1 MRLRKTLKR
10 TAAATLA
17 LSMALSAAAPAV
29 TAAYICDVSQ
39 GSVNITVD
47 ADGSKTIQVGGQ
59 KVEDDGDGT
68 DDIIITGDNTQAPAS
83 QNDAAEP
90 APAETEDEEAPAEED
105 AAPADETEA
114 PETADAEGTE
124 DAAADDADAEDAAAE
139 PATLELSAPAVD
151 TGDEAEDT
159 PAEPERTV
167 TETEDG
173 TVIEY
178 GDYTVDPDVQVTKP
192 EPAPE
197 AAAPAEKAA
206 DPEDETV
213 TYEAPAEENTSVV
226 SSVVENVVKIVN
238 NYKDALNIILR
249 NLKVD
254 AGTSKEDAMNISGTG
269 DVTLELDG
277 KNELISGSSTYDP
290 AHGSHAGLSSR
301 NLDGTLTLTD
311 ADKDGGSLTAK
322 GGYSKDSGYVSSD
335 GICAKDLSIIDTSIT
350 AVGGDVGGSS
360 SSGGTGLSADVLN
373 MTGSSLSATGGNV
386 NNSTDDYTDGGTGLH
401 AGSLSMTGSSLS
413 ATGGSVSNS
422 TDDPTNDPTNDYSIG
437 GIGLDIGNY
446 SNLKSNISD
455 SHISA
460 IGGNSSGS
468 GKKATGGTGAII
480 IGTAADSYLID
491 HVTLLAQGGNAQASG
506 SGNATGGRGIDRN
519 SGKITIS
526 DSAVTVAGGNA
537 VSESG
542 TATGGGGYYNNAN
555 YYSSN
560 NDVHLVSG
568 SLTAV
573 GGSGS
578 SKSGSSKNGSS
589 FDISSELISN
599 YYISDGE
606 TLSVYEPGD
615 REYNIA
621 RSDRLVVSEDSGIV
635 YYNHS
640 AVVQNE
646 DGSVTVTG
654 EPFRYVRGDHVY
666 TIASRTAT
674 TIIWHCEDEGVE
686 DLELPI
692 PAGSTFDAMKHE
704 WVTSEDG
711 TYEECTICH
720 LQRTIPQPEPD
731 QPDTPSN
738 DTTAAAVPAALHL
751 RVVDANGADVTFET
765 RTESGNY
772 IVDARRDGLDT
783 ATLLAPLPVLRELQA
798 SGAESITFVTNLKTT
813 TLSLSA
819 LLALGGE
826 DDEAQLLHTGDVPT
840 LTVGGT
846 VHNELL

>member
-105 AAPADETEA
+105 AAPADEAEA

-277 KNELISGSSTYDP
+277 KNELISGSSTYDS
-290 AHGSHAGLSSR
+290 AHGSLAGLHSGL
-301 NLDGTLTLTD
+301 LDGTLTLTD

-335 GICAKDLSIIDTSIT
+335 GIYAKDLSIIDTSIT
-350 AVGGDVGGSS
+350 AVGGDVGGSLS
-360 SSGGTGLSADVLN
+360 YGGTGLSADVLN
-373 MTGSSLSATGGNV
+373 MTGSSLSA
-386 NNSTDDYTDGGTGLH
+386 
-401 AGSLSMTGSSLS
+401 A
-413 ATGGSVSNS
+413 GGSVSNS

-437 GIGLDIGNY
+437 GIGLNIGNY

-460 IGGNSSGS
+460 IGGNSSS
-468 GKKATGGTGAII
+468 NRKNVEGGVGVYFF
-480 IGTAADSYLID
+480 GTAADGYLID

-506 SGNATGGRGIDRN
+506 SGNAKGGEGIYRN
-519 SGKITIS
+519 SGEITIS
-526 DSAVTVAGGNA
+526 DSAVTAAGGNA

-542 TATGGGGYYNNAN
+542 TATGGRGYYNCDN
-555 YYSSN
+555 YYSAN

-578 SKSGSSKNGSS
+578 SKNGSS
-589 FDISSELISN
+589 FDISSPLIKK

-606 TLSVYEPGD
+606 TLSVYEPGNS
-615 REYNIA
+615 EYNIA
-621 RSDRLVVSEDSGIV
+621 VSDRLVVSDDSGIV
-635 YYNHS
+635 YYNNS

-666 TIASRTAT
+666 TIASRTDS
-674 TIIWHCEDEGVE
+674 TITWHCNDAGVE
-686 DLELPI
+686 DLELPV
-692 PAGSTFDAMKHE
+692 PAEAAFDAMKHE
-704 WVTSEDG
+704 WLTSEDG

-720 LQRTIPQPEPD
+720 LQRTIPQPEPG

>member
-17 LSMALSAAAPAV
+17 LSMALSAAAPTV
-29 TAAYICDVSQ
+29 SAAYVCDVSQ
-39 GSVNITVD
+39 GSVNIVVNE
-47 ADGSKTIQVGGQ
+47 DGNKSIQVNGED
-59 KVEDDGDGT
+59 VTDDGDGT
-68 DDIIITGDNTQAPAS
+68 DDIIITGDNTQAAAS
-83 QNDAAEP
+83 QNDTEETASAAEGSENTPSEDGTDQTGSAKETGNDKGSDEPAAPEQPAPTTAPAGDRAAEP
-90 APAETEDEEAPAEED
+90 PAK
-105 AAPADETEA
+105 
-114 PETADAEGTE
+114 PET
-124 DAAADDADAEDAAAE
+124 
-139 PATLELSAPAVD
+139 
-151 TGDEAEDT
+151 
-159 PAEPERTV
+159 TV
-167 TETEDG
+167 TETKDG
-173 TVIEY
+173 TVINY
-178 GDYTVDPDVQVTKP
+178 GVTEADPDVQAEKP
-192 EPAPE
+192 VVKAKAAEEPASD
-197 AAAPAEKAA
+197 PAENEPDDKIM
-206 DPEDETV
+206 
-213 TYEAPAEENTSVV
+213 TYEAPAEENTSLA
-226 SSVVENVVKIVN
+226 SSVAAHVVKIVN
-238 NYKDALNIILR
+238 NCTDTLNIILR

-254 AGTSKEDAMNISGTG
+254 AGSSTEDAMNITGKG

-277 KNELISGSSTYDP
+277 KNELISGSSTVD
-290 AHGSHAGLSSR
+290 GSHAGLYSED
-301 NLDGTLTLTD
+301 LDGTLTLTD

-322 GGYSKDSGYVSSD
+322 GGYSKDYRFASSG

-360 SSGGTGLSADVLN
+360 SCGGTGLSADVLN
-373 MTGSSLSATGGNV
+373 MTGSSLSATGGSV
-386 NNSTDDYTDGGTGLH
+386 NNSTDDYSAGGFGLR
-401 AGSLSMTGSSLS
+401 
-413 ATGGSVSNS
+413 
-422 TDDPTNDPTNDYSIG
+422 
-437 GIGLDIGNY
+437 IGNY
-446 SNLKSNISD
+446 RNLKSNISD

-460 IGGNSSGS
+460 IGGNNSGS
-468 GKKATGGTGAII
+468 GKEVEGGMGAII
-480 IGTAADSYLID
+480 IGTAADSYQID

-519 SGKITIS
+519 SGEITIS

-555 YYSSN
+555 YYSSEI

-578 SKSGSSKNGSS
+578 SKNGSS
-589 FDISSELISN
+589 FDISSELIKN

-615 REYNIA
+615 PEYNIA

-654 EPFRYVRGDHVY
+654 EPFRYVRGGHVY

>member
-105 AAPADETEA
+105 AAPADEAEA

-277 KNELISGSSTYDP
+277 KNELISGSSTYDS
-290 AHGSHAGLSSR
+290 AHGSLAGLHSGL
-301 NLDGTLTLTD
+301 LDGTLTLTD

-335 GICAKDLSIIDTSIT
+335 GIYAKDLSIIDTSIT
-350 AVGGDVGGSS
+350 AVGGSLS
-360 SSGGTGLSADVLN
+360 YGGTGLSADVLN
-373 MTGSSLSATGGNV
+373 MTGSSLSATGGSV
-386 NNSTDDYTDGGTGLH
+386 NNST
-401 AGSLSMTGSSLS
+401 A
-413 ATGGSVSNS
+413 
-422 TDDPTNDPTNDYSIG
+422 DYSSG
-437 GIGLDIGNY
+437 GLGLGIGNY
-446 SNLKSNISD
+446 DGLKSNISD

-460 IGGNSSGS
+460 IGGNSSSS
-468 GKKATGGTGAII
+468 GKDVWGGTGANI
-480 IGTAADSYLID
+480 IGTAADSYQID

-555 YYSSN
+555 YYNERN

-578 SKSGSSKNGSS
+578 SKNGSS
-589 FDISSELISN
+589 FDISSELIKK

-606 TLSVYEPGD
+606 TFSVYEPGD
-615 REYNIA
+615 SEYNIA

-666 TIASRTAT
+666 TIASRTDS
-674 TIIWHCEDEGVE
+674 TITWHCDDAGVE
-686 DLELPI
+686 DLELPV
-692 PAGSTFDAMKHE
+692 PAEAAFDAMKHE
-704 WVTSEDG
+704 WLTSEDG

-720 LQRTIPQPEPD
+720 LQRTIPQPEPG

-783 ATLLAPLPVLRELQA
+783 ATLIAPLPVLRELQA

>member
-39 GSVNITVD
+39 GSVNIVVNE
-47 ADGSKTIQVGGQ
+47 DGNKSIQVNGED
-59 KVEDDGDGT
+59 VTDDGDGT
-68 DDIIITGDNTQAPAS
+68 DDIIITGDNTQAAAS
-83 QNDAAEP
+83 QNDTEETASAAEGSENTPSEDGTDQTGSAKKTGNDKGSVEPAAPEQP
-90 APAETEDEEAPAEED
+90 APT
-105 AAPADETEA
+105 AAPAGDRTAEPPA
-114 PETADAEGTE
+114 KPET
-124 DAAADDADAEDAAAE
+124 
-139 PATLELSAPAVD
+139 
-151 TGDEAEDT
+151 
-159 PAEPERTV
+159 TV
-167 TETEDG
+167 TETKDG
-173 TVIEY
+173 TVINY
-178 GDYTVDPDVQVTKP
+178 GVTEADPDVQAEKP
-192 EPAPE
+192 VVKAKAAEEPASD
-197 AAAPAEKAA
+197 PAENEPDDKIM
-206 DPEDETV
+206 
-213 TYEAPAEENTSVV
+213 TYEAPAEENTSVA
-226 SSVVENVVKIVN
+226 SSVAAHVVKIVN
-238 NYKDALNIILR
+238 NCTDTLNIILR

-254 AGTSKEDAMNISGTG
+254 AGSSTEDAMNITGKG

-277 KNELISGSSTYDP
+277 KNELISGSSTAD
-290 AHGSHAGLSSR
+290 GSHAGLYSED
-301 NLDGTLTLTD
+301 LDGTLTLTD

-322 GGYSKDSGYVSSD
+322 GGYSKDYRFASSG

-350 AVGGDVGGSS
+350 AIGGDVGGSS
-360 SSGGTGLSADVLN
+360 SHGGTGLSADVLN
-373 MTGSSLSATGGNV
+373 MTGSSLSATGGSV
-386 NNSTDDYTDGGTGLH
+386 NNSTDDYSAGGFGLR
-401 AGSLSMTGSSLS
+401 
-413 ATGGSVSNS
+413 
-422 TDDPTNDPTNDYSIG
+422 
-437 GIGLDIGNY
+437 IGNY
-446 SNLKSNISD
+446 RNLKSNISD

-460 IGGNSSGS
+460 IGGNNSGS
-468 GKKATGGTGAII
+468 GKEVEGGMGAII
-480 IGTAADSYLID
+480 IGTAADSYQID

-506 SGNATGGRGIDRN
+506 SGNAKGGRGIDRN

-555 YYSSN
+555 YYSSEI

-578 SKSGSSKNGSS
+578 SKNGSS
-589 FDISSELISN
+589 FDISSELIKN

-615 REYNIA
+615 PEYNIA

-654 EPFRYVRGDHVY
+654 EPFRYVNDGHVY
-666 TIASRTAT
+666 TIASRTDT

-772 IVDARRDGLDT
+772 IMDARRDGLDT
-783 ATLLAPLPVLRELQA
+783 ATLIAPLPVLRELQA

>member
-105 AAPADETEA
+105 AAPADEAEA

-159 PAEPERTV
+159 PAELERTV

-277 KNELISGSSTYDP
+277 KNELISGSSTAD
-290 AHGSHAGLSSR
+290 GSHAGLSSER
-301 NLDGTLTLTD
+301 LDGTLTLTD

-322 GGYSKDSGYVSSD
+322 GGYSKDSDYYPSD
-335 GICAKDLSIIDTSIT
+335 GINAKDLSIIDTSIT
-350 AVGGDVGGSS
+350 AIGGDVGGSS
-360 SSGGTGLSADVLN
+360 SRGGDGLHAESLSMTGSSLSATGGSVSNSTDDYTVGGTGLSADVLN

-386 NNSTDDYTDGGTGLH
+386 NNSTYDSSSGGTGL
-401 AGSLSMTGSSLS
+401 S
-413 ATGGSVSNS
+413 
-422 TDDPTNDPTNDYSIG
+422 
-437 GIGLDIGNY
+437 IGNY
-446 SNLKSNISD
+446 DGLKSNISD

-460 IGGNSSGS
+460 IGGNSSSS
-468 GKKATGGTGAII
+468 GKDVWGGTGADI
-480 IGTAADSYLID
+480 IGTADDSYLID
-491 HVTLLAQGGNAQASG
+491 HVTLLVQGGNAQASG

-526 DSAVTVAGGNA
+526 NSAVTVAGGNA

-555 YYSSN
+555 YYNEFN

-578 SKSGSSKNGSS
+578 SKNGSS
-589 FDISSELISN
+589 FDISSELIKK

-606 TLSVYEPGD
+606 TFSVYEPGD
-615 REYNIA
+615 SEYNIA

-654 EPFRYVRGDHVY
+654 EPFRYVRGGHVY
-666 TIASRTAT
+666 TIASRTDS
-674 TIIWHCEDEGVE
+674 TITWHCDDAGVE
-686 DLELPI
+686 DLELPV
-692 PAGSTFDAMKHE
+692 PAEAAFDAMKHE
-704 WVTSEDG
+704 WLTSEDG

>member
-39 GSVNITVD
+39 GSINIVVNE
-47 ADGSKTIQVGGQ
+47 DGNKSIQVNGED
-59 KVEDDGDGT
+59 VTDDGDGT

-105 AAPADETEA
+105 AAPADEAEA

-192 EPAPE
+192 EPSPE
-197 AAAPAEKAA
+197 AA

-254 AGTSKEDAMNISGTG
+254 AGSSTEDAMNITGKG

-277 KNELISGSSTYDP
+277 KNELISGSSTVD
-290 AHGSHAGLSSR
+290 GSHAGLYSED
-301 NLDGTLTLTD
+301 LDGTLTLTD
-311 ADKDGGSLTAK
+311 ANKDGGSLTAK
-322 GGYSKDSGYVSSD
+322 GGYSKDYRFASSS

-360 SSGGTGLSADVLN
+360 SC
-373 MTGSSLSATGGNV
+373 
-386 NNSTDDYTDGGTGLH
+386 GGTGLH
-401 AGSLSMTGSSLS
+401 ADVLNMTGSSLS

-422 TDDPTNDPTNDYSIG
+422 TSDSSSG
-437 GIGLDIGNY
+437 GTGLSIGNY
-446 SNLKSNISD
+446 RQLKSNISD

-460 IGGNSSGS
+460 IGGNSSSS
-468 GKKATGGTGAII
+468 GKNSTGGTGAII

-506 SGNATGGRGIDRN
+506 SGNAEGGRGIDRN

-555 YYSSN
+555 YYFADN

-578 SKSGSSKNGSS
+578 SKSGSSKKGSS
-589 FDISSELISN
+589 FDISSELIKN

-606 TLSVYEPGD
+606 TFSVYEPGD
-615 REYNIA
+615 PEYNIA

-654 EPFRYVRGDHVY
+654 EPFRYVRGGHVY
-666 TIASRTAT
+666 TIASRTDS
-674 TIIWHCEDEGVE
+674 TITWHCDDAGVE
-686 DLELPI
+686 DLELPV
-692 PAGSTFDAMKHE
+692 PAEASFDAMKHE
-704 WVTSEDG
+704 WLTSADG

-798 SGAESITFVTNLKTT
+798 SGAESITFVTTLKTT

>member
-105 AAPADETEA
+105 AAPADEAEA

-238 NYKDALNIILR
+238 NCTDTLNIILR

-254 AGTSKEDAMNISGTG
+254 ASSSTEDAMNITG
-269 DVTLELDG
+269 KGSVTLELDG
-277 KNELISGSSTYDP
+277 KNELISGSSTAD
-290 AHGSHAGLSSR
+290 GSHAGLYSR
-301 NLDGTLTLTD
+301 RFDGTLTLTD
-311 ADKDGGSLTAK
+311 ANKDGGSLTAK
-322 GGYSKDSGYVSSD
+322 GGSSEDSDYAYSD
-335 GICAKDLSIIDTSIT
+335 GINAKDLSIIDTSIT

-360 SSGGTGLSADVLN
+360 FRGGIGLYAESLN
-373 MTGSSLSATGGNV
+373 MTGSSLSATGGSV
-386 NNSTDDYTDGGTGLH
+386 NNSTYD
-401 AGSLSMTGSSLS
+401 SSL
-413 ATGGSVSNS
+413 GG
-422 TDDPTNDPTNDYSIG
+422 Y
-437 GIGLDIGNY
+437 GLNIGNY
-446 SNLKSNISD
+446 DGLKSNISD

-460 IGGNSSGS
+460 IGGNCSGS
-468 GKKATGGTGAII
+468 GKEVVGGMGASI
-480 IGTAADSYLID
+480 IGNGADSYLID

-506 SGNATGGRGIDRN
+506 SGNAKGGEGIYRN
-519 SGKITIS
+519 SGEITIS

-542 TATGGGGYYNNAN
+542 TATGGGGYYNSAN
-555 YYSSN
+555 FYSSIN

-578 SKSGSSKNGSS
+578 SKNGSS
-589 FDISSELISN
+589 FDISSDLIKK

-654 EPFRYVRGDHVY
+654 EPFRYVRGSHVY
-666 TIASRTAT
+666 TIASRTDT

>member
-39 GSVNITVD
+39 GSVNIVVNE
-47 ADGSKTIQVGGQ
+47 DGNKSIQVNGED
-59 KVEDDGDGT
+59 VTDDGDGT
-68 DDIIITGDNTQAPAS
+68 DDIIITGDNTQAAAS
-83 QNDAAEP
+83 QNDTEETASAAEGSENTPSEDGTDQTGSAKETGNDKGSDEPAAPEQPAPTTAPAGDRAAEP
-90 APAETEDEEAPAEED
+90 PAK
-105 AAPADETEA
+105 
-114 PETADAEGTE
+114 PET
-124 DAAADDADAEDAAAE
+124 
-139 PATLELSAPAVD
+139 
-151 TGDEAEDT
+151 
-159 PAEPERTV
+159 TV
-167 TETEDG
+167 TETKDG
-173 TVIEY
+173 TVTEY
-178 GDYTVDPDVQVTKP
+178 GAFEADPDVQAEKQVVKAKAAE
-192 EPAPE
+192 EPAND
-197 AAAPAEKAA
+197 PAENEPDDKIM
-206 DPEDETV
+206 
-213 TYEAPAEENTSVV
+213 TYEAPAEENTSLA
-226 SSVVENVVKIVN
+226 SSVAAHVVKIVN
-238 NYKDALNIILR
+238 NCTDTLNIILR

-254 AGTSKEDAMNISGTG
+254 AGSSTEDAMNITGKG

-277 KNELISGSSTYDP
+277 KNELISGSSTVD
-290 AHGSHAGLSSR
+290 GSHAGLYSED
-301 NLDGTLTLTD
+301 LDGTLTLTD
-311 ADKDGGSLTAK
+311 ANKDGGSLTAK
-322 GGYSKDSGYVSSD
+322 GGYSKDYRFASSS

-360 SSGGTGLSADVLN
+360 SCGGTGLHADVLN
-373 MTGSSLSATGGNV
+373 MTGSSLSATGGSV
-386 NNSTDDYTDGGTGLH
+386 NNSTYD
-401 AGSLSMTGSSLS
+401 SSL
-413 ATGGSVSNS
+413 GG
-422 TDDPTNDPTNDYSIG
+422 Y
-437 GIGLDIGNY
+437 GLSIGNY
-446 SNLKSNISD
+446 DGLKSNISD

-460 IGGNSSGS
+460 IGGNNSGS
-468 GKKATGGTGAII
+468 GKEVVGGMGASI
-480 IGTAADSYLID
+480 IGTAADSYQID

-506 SGNATGGRGIDRN
+506 SGNAEGGRGIDRN

-555 YYSSN
+555 YYFADN

-578 SKSGSSKNGSS
+578 SKSGSSKKGSS
-589 FDISSELISN
+589 FDISSELIKN

-606 TLSVYEPGD
+606 MFSVYEPGD
-615 REYNIA
+615 PEYNIA

-654 EPFRYVRGDHVY
+654 EPFRYVRGGHVY
-666 TIASRTAT
+666 TIASRTDS
-674 TIIWHCEDEGVE
+674 TITWHCNDAGVE
-686 DLELPI
+686 DLELPV
-692 PAGSTFDAMKHE
+692 PAEAAFDAMKHE
-704 WVTSEDG
+704 WLTSEDG

-720 LQRTIPQPEPD
+720 TKKMLPQPAPD
-731 QPDTPSN
+731 QTDTPSN
-738 DTTAAAVPAALHL
+738 VTTAAAVPAALHL

-798 SGAESITFVTNLKTT
+798 SGAESITFVTTLKTT

>member
-59 KVEDDGDGT
+59 KVENDGDGT

-105 AAPADETEA
+105 AAPADEAEA

-213 TYEAPAEENTSVV
+213 TYEAPAEENTSLA
-226 SSVVENVVKIVN
+226 SSVAAHVVKIVN
-238 NYKDALNIILR
+238 NCTDTLNIILR

-254 AGTSKEDAMNISGTG
+254 AGSSTEDAMNITG
-269 DVTLELDG
+269 KGSVTLELDG
-277 KNELISGSSTYDP
+277 KNELISGSSTADD
-290 AHGSHAGLSSR
+290 SHAGLYSWR
-301 NLDGTLTLTD
+301 LDGTLTLTD

-322 GGYSKDSGYVSSD
+322 GGYSKDSSSAGSD

-360 SSGGTGLSADVLN
+360 YRGGTGLSADVLN
-373 MTGSSLSATGGNV
+373 MTGSSLSATGGSV
-386 NNSTDDYTDGGTGLH
+386 NNSTADFSLGGYGL
-401 AGSLSMTGSSLS
+401 
-413 ATGGSVSNS
+413 N
-422 TDDPTNDPTNDYSIG
+422 
-437 GIGLDIGNY
+437 IGNY
-446 SNLKSNISD
+446 DGLKSNISD

-460 IGGNSSGS
+460 IGGNCSGS
-468 GKKATGGTGAII
+468 GKNVEGGVGVYFF
-480 IGTAADSYLID
+480 GTVADGYLID

-506 SGNATGGRGIDRN
+506 SGNARGGRGIDRN
-519 SGKITIS
+519 SGEITIS

-542 TATGGGGYYNNAN
+542 TATGGGGYYNNDN
-555 YYSSN
+555 YYNSSN
-560 NDVHLVSG
+560 NDVQLVSG

-578 SKSGSSKNGSS
+578 SKNGSS
-589 FDISSELISN
+589 FDISSLLIKK

-606 TLSVYEPGD
+606 TFSVYEPGD
-615 REYNIA
+615 SEYNIA

-654 EPFRYVRGDHVY
+654 EPFRYVRGSHVY
-666 TIASRTAT
+666 TIASRTDS
-674 TIIWHCEDEGVE
+674 TITWHCDDAGVE
-686 DLELPI
+686 DLELPV

-720 LQRTIPQPEPD
+720 LQRTIPQPEPG

>member
-105 AAPADETEA
+105 AAPADEAEA

-151 TGDEAEDT
+151 TGDEAEYT

-277 KNELISGSSTYDP
+277 KNELISGSSTYDS
-290 AHGSHAGLSSR
+290 AHGSLAGLHSGL
-301 NLDGTLTLTD
+301 LDGTLTLTD

-335 GICAKDLSIIDTSIT
+335 GIYAKDLSIIDTSIT
-350 AVGGDVGGSS
+350 AVGGDVGGSLS
-360 SSGGTGLSADVLN
+360 YGGTGLSADVLN
-373 MTGSSLSATGGNV
+373 MTGSSLSATGGSV
-386 NNSTDDYTDGGTGLH
+386 NNSTDDHSCGGTGL
-401 AGSLSMTGSSLS
+401 S
-413 ATGGSVSNS
+413 
-422 TDDPTNDPTNDYSIG
+422 
-437 GIGLDIGNY
+437 IGNY
-446 SNLKSNISD
+446 DGLKSNISD

-460 IGGNSSGS
+460 IGGNSSSS
-468 GKKATGGTGAII
+468 GKKATGGTGANI

-491 HVTLLAQGGNAQASG
+491 HVTLLVQGGNAQASG
-506 SGNATGGRGIDRN
+506 SGNAEGGRGIDRN

-526 DSAVTVAGGNA
+526 NSAVTVAGGNA

-555 YYSSN
+555 YYNERN

-578 SKSGSSKNGSS
+578 SKNGSS
-589 FDISSELISN
+589 FDISSELIKK

-606 TLSVYEPGD
+606 TFSVYEPGD
-615 REYNIA
+615 SEYNIA

-666 TIASRTAT
+666 TIASRTDS
-674 TIIWHCEDEGVE
+674 TITWHCDDAGVE
-686 DLELPI
+686 DLELPV
-692 PAGSTFDAMKHE
+692 PAEAAFDAMKHE
-704 WVTSEDG
+704 WLTSEDG

-783 ATLLAPLPVLRELQA
+783 ATLIAPLPVLRELQA

>member
-105 AAPADETEA
+105 AAPADEAEA

-213 TYEAPAEENTSVV
+213 TYEAPAEENTSLA
-226 SSVVENVVKIVN
+226 SSVAAHVVKIVN
-238 NYKDALNIILR
+238 NCTDTLNIILR

-254 AGTSKEDAMNISGTG
+254 ASSSTEDAMNITG
-269 DVTLELDG
+269 KGSVTLELDG
-277 KNELISGSSTYDP
+277 KNELISGSSTYDS
-290 AHGSHAGLSSR
+290 AHGSLAGLHSGH
-301 NLDGTLTLTD
+301 LDGTLTLTD

-335 GICAKDLSIIDTSIT
+335 GIYAKDLSIIDTSIT
-350 AVGGDVGGSS
+350 AVGGDVGGSLS
-360 SSGGTGLSADVLN
+360 YGGTGLSADVLN

-386 NNSTDDYTDGGTGLH
+386 NNSTDDSSEGGLGL
-401 AGSLSMTGSSLS
+401 G
-413 ATGGSVSNS
+413 
-422 TDDPTNDPTNDYSIG
+422 
-437 GIGLDIGNY
+437 IGNY
-446 SNLKSNISD
+446 RNLKSNISD

-460 IGGNSSGS
+460 IGGNSSSSS
-468 GKKATGGTGAII
+468 GKNAYGGTGACI
-480 IGTAADSYLID
+480 IGIAADSYQID

-526 DSAVTVAGGNA
+526 NSAVTVAGGNA

-555 YYSSN
+555 YYSANN

-578 SKSGSSKNGSS
+578 SKNGSS
-589 FDISSELISN
+589 FDISSPLIKK

-606 TLSVYEPGD
+606 TFSVYEPGD
-615 REYNIA
+615 SEYNIA
-621 RSDRLVVSEDSGIV
+621 RSDRLAVSEDSGIV
-635 YYNHS
+635 YYKHS

-666 TIASRTAT
+666 TIASRTDS
-674 TIIWHCEDEGVE
+674 TIIWHCNDAGVE

-720 LQRTIPQPEPD
+720 LQRTIPQPEPG

-751 RVVDANGADVTFET
+751 RVVDANGADVAFET

-826 DDEAQLLHTGDVPT
+826 DDEAQLLHTGDVST

>member
-105 AAPADETEA
+105 AAPADEAEA

-277 KNELISGSSTYDP
+277 KNELISGSSTYDS
-290 AHGSHAGLSSR
+290 AHGSLAGLHSGH
-301 NLDGTLTLTD
+301 LDGTLTLTD

-335 GICAKDLSIIDTSIT
+335 GIYAKDLSIIDTSIT
-350 AVGGDVGGSS
+350 AVGGDVGGSLS
-360 SSGGTGLSADVLN
+360 YGGTGLSADVLN
-373 MTGSSLSATGGNV
+373 MTGSSLSATGGSV
-386 NNSTDDYTDGGTGLH
+386 NNSTDDYSCGGTGL
-401 AGSLSMTGSSLS
+401 G
-413 ATGGSVSNS
+413 
-422 TDDPTNDPTNDYSIG
+422 
-437 GIGLDIGNY
+437 IGNY
-446 SNLKSNISD
+446 DGLKSNISD

-460 IGGNSSGS
+460 IGGNSSSS
-468 GKKATGGTGAII
+468 GKKATGGTGANI
-480 IGTAADSYLID
+480 IGTADDSYLID

-526 DSAVTVAGGNA
+526 NSAVTVAGGNA

-555 YYSSN
+555 YYNELN

-578 SKSGSSKNGSS
+578 SKNGSS
-589 FDISSELISN
+589 FDISSELIKN

-606 TLSVYEPGD
+606 TFSVYEPGD
-615 REYNIA
+615 SEYNIA
-621 RSDRLVVSEDSGIV
+621 RSDRLAVSEDSGIV

-654 EPFRYVRGDHVY
+654 EPFRYVRGGHVY
-666 TIASRTAT
+666 TIASRTDS
-674 TIIWHCEDEGVE
+674 TIIWHCNDAGVE
-686 DLELPI
+686 DLELPV
-692 PAGSTFDAMKHE
+692 PAEAAFDAMKHE
-704 WVTSEDG
+704 WLTSEDG

>member
-1 MRLRKTLKR
+1 M
-10 TAAATLA
+10 
-17 LSMALSAAAPAV
+17 
-29 TAAYICDVSQ
+29 
-39 GSVNITVD
+39 
-47 ADGSKTIQVGGQ
+47 
-59 KVEDDGDGT
+59 
-68 DDIIITGDNTQAPAS
+68 
-83 QNDAAEP
+83 
-90 APAETEDEEAPAEED
+90 
-105 AAPADETEA
+105 
-114 PETADAEGTE
+114 
-124 DAAADDADAEDAAAE
+124 
-139 PATLELSAPAVD
+139 
-151 TGDEAEDT
+151 
-159 PAEPERTV
+159 
-167 TETEDG
+167 TETKDG
-173 TVIEY
+173 TVINY
-178 GDYTVDPDVQVTKP
+178 GVTEADPDVQAEKP
-192 EPAPE
+192 VVKAKAAEEPASD
-197 AAAPAEKAA
+197 PAENEPDDKIM
-206 DPEDETV
+206 

-226 SSVVENVVKIVN
+226 SSVAAHVVKIVN
-238 NYKDALNIILR
+238 NCTDTLNIILR

-254 AGTSKEDAMNISGTG
+254 AGSSTEDAMNITGKG

-277 KNELISGSSTYDP
+277 KNELTGGSGVKMDKWNDHKIVSDGLGSTDL
-290 AHGSHAGLSSR
+290 G
-301 NLDGTLTLTD
+301 GTLTITGSGNSDASLIAKGADSPEDSSSFVKPGDGLNANNLVIEDASVTAIGGNRFDHDISISYSGDGLSAKDLTIT
-311 ADKDGGSLTAK
+311 GSTVTAK
-322 GGYSKDSGYVSSD
+322 GGNSLCY
-335 GICAKDLSIIDTSIT
+335 
-350 AVGGDVGGSS
+350 
-360 SSGGTGLSADVLN
+360 GGTGVSADV
-373 MTGSSLSATGGNV
+373 
-386 NNSTDDYTDGGTGLH
+386 
-401 AGSLSMTGSSLS
+401 LSMTGSSLS
-413 ATGGSVSNS
+413 AVGGSVSNS
-422 TDDPTNDPTNDYSIG
+422 TGDFSDG
-437 GIGLDIGNY
+437 GIGLNIGNY

-460 IGGNSSGS
+460 IGGNCSGS
-468 GKKATGGTGAII
+468 GKNVEGGVGVYFF
-480 IGTAADSYLID
+480 GTVADGYLID
-491 HVTLLAQGGNAQASG
+491 HVTLFAQGGNAQASG
-506 SGNATGGRGIDRN
+506 SGNATGGKGIYRN

-542 TATGGGGYYNNAN
+542 TATGGGGYYNNVN
-555 YYSSN
+555 YYTSN
-560 NDVHLVSG
+560 DDVHLVSG

-578 SKSGSSKNGSS
+578 SKNGSS
-589 FDISSELISN
+589 FDIPSSLTKK

-615 REYNIA
+615 PEYNIA
-621 RSDRLVVSEDSGIV
+621 ASDRLVVSEDSGIV

-654 EPFRYVRGDHVY
+654 EPFRYVRGGHVY
-666 TIASRTAT
+666 TIASRTDT

-720 LQRTIPQPEPD
+720 LQRTIPQPEPG
-731 QPDTPSN
+731 QPDTPSADN
-738 DTTAAAVPAALHL
+738 TAAAVPAALHL

-765 RTESGNY
+765 RTENGNY

-783 ATLLAPLPVLRELQA
+783 ATLIAPLPVLRELQA

>member
-39 GSVNITVD
+39 GSVNIAVD
-47 ADGSKTIQVGGQ
+47 EDGNKSIQVNGED
-59 KVEDDGDGT
+59 VTDDGDGT
-68 DDIIITGDNTQAPAS
+68 DDIIITGDNTQAAAS
-83 QNDAAEP
+83 QNETEETASAAEGSENTPSEDGTDQTGSAKETGNDKGSDEPAAPEQPAPTTAPAGDRAAEP
-90 APAETEDEEAPAEED
+90 PAK
-105 AAPADETEA
+105 
-114 PETADAEGTE
+114 PET
-124 DAAADDADAEDAAAE
+124 
-139 PATLELSAPAVD
+139 
-151 TGDEAEDT
+151 
-159 PAEPERTV
+159 TV
-167 TETEDG
+167 TETKDG
-173 TVIEY
+173 TVINY
-178 GDYTVDPDVQVTKP
+178 GVTEADPDVQAEKP
-192 EPAPE
+192 VVKAKAAEEPASD
-197 AAAPAEKAA
+197 PAENEPDDKIM
-206 DPEDETV
+206 

-226 SSVVENVVKIVN
+226 SSVAAHVVKIVN
-238 NYKDALNIILR
+238 NCTDTLNIILR

-254 AGTSKEDAMNISGTG
+254 AGSSTEDAMNITGKG

-277 KNELISGSSTYDP
+277 KNELTGGSGVKMDKWNDHKIVSDGLGSTDL
-290 AHGSHAGLSSR
+290 G
-301 NLDGTLTLTD
+301 GTLTITGSGNSDASLIAKGADSPEDSSSFVKPGDGLNANNLVIEDASVTAIGGNRFDHDISISYSGDGLSAKDLTIT
-311 ADKDGGSLTAK
+311 GSTVTAK
-322 GGYSKDSGYVSSD
+322 GGNSLCY
-335 GICAKDLSIIDTSIT
+335 
-350 AVGGDVGGSS
+350 
-360 SSGGTGLSADVLN
+360 GGTGVSADV
-373 MTGSSLSATGGNV
+373 
-386 NNSTDDYTDGGTGLH
+386 
-401 AGSLSMTGSSLS
+401 LSMTGSSLS
-413 ATGGSVSNS
+413 AVGGSVSNS
-422 TDDPTNDPTNDYSIG
+422 TGDFSDG
-437 GIGLDIGNY
+437 GIGLHIGNY
-446 SNLKSNISD
+446 SDLKSNISD

-460 IGGNSSGS
+460 IGGNCSGS
-468 GKKATGGTGAII
+468 GKNAVGGVGVYFF
-480 IGTAADSYLID
+480 GTAADGYLID

-506 SGNATGGRGIDRN
+506 SGNAKGGEGIYRN

-542 TATGGGGYYNNAN
+542 TATGGGGYYNNVN
-555 YYSSN
+555 YYTSN
-560 NDVHLVSG
+560 DDVHLVSG

-578 SKSGSSKNGSS
+578 SKNGSS
-589 FDISSELISN
+589 FDIPSSLTKK

-615 REYNIA
+615 PEYNIA
-621 RSDRLVVSEDSGIV
+621 ASDRLVVSEDSGIV

-654 EPFRYVRGDHVY
+654 EPFRYVRGGHVY

-704 WVTSEDG
+704 WLTSEDG

-738 DTTAAAVPAALHL
+738 VTTAAAVPAALHL

-798 SGAESITFVTNLKTT
+798 SGAESITFVTTLKTT

>member
-105 AAPADETEA
+105 AAPADEAEA
-114 PETADAEGTE
+114 PETADADGTE

-173 TVIEY
+173 TVTEY

-192 EPAPE
+192 EPSPE

-238 NYKDALNIILR
+238 NCTDTLNIILR

-254 AGTSKEDAMNISGTG
+254 AGSSTEDAMNISGTG

-277 KNELISGSSTYDP
+277 KNELTGGSGVKMDKWNDHKIVSDGLGSTDL
-290 AHGSHAGLSSR
+290 G
-301 NLDGTLTLTD
+301 GTLTITGSGNSDASLIAKGADSPEDSSSFVKPGDGLNANNLVIEDASVTAIGGNRFDHDISISYSGDGLSAKDLTIT
-311 ADKDGGSLTAK
+311 GSTVTAK
-322 GGYSKDSGYVSSD
+322 GGNSLCY
-335 GICAKDLSIIDTSIT
+335 
-350 AVGGDVGGSS
+350 
-360 SSGGTGLSADVLN
+360 GGTGVSADV
-373 MTGSSLSATGGNV
+373 
-386 NNSTDDYTDGGTGLH
+386 
-401 AGSLSMTGSSLS
+401 LSMTGSSLS
-413 ATGGSVSNS
+413 AVGGSVSNS
-422 TDDPTNDPTNDYSIG
+422 TGDFSDG
-437 GIGLDIGNY
+437 GIGLNIGNY

-460 IGGNSSGS
+460 IGGNCSGS
-468 GKKATGGTGAII
+468 GKNVEGGVGVYFF
-480 IGTAADSYLID
+480 GTVADGYLID
-491 HVTLLAQGGNAQASG
+491 HVTLFAQGGNAQASG
-506 SGNATGGRGIDRN
+506 SGNATGGKGIYRN

-542 TATGGGGYYNNAN
+542 TATGGGGYYNNVN
-555 YYSSN
+555 YYTSN
-560 NDVHLVSG
+560 DDVHLVSG

-578 SKSGSSKNGSS
+578 SKNGSS
-589 FDISSELISN
+589 FDIPSSLTKK

-615 REYNIA
+615 PEYNIA
-621 RSDRLVVSEDSGIV
+621 ASDRLVVSEDSGIV

-654 EPFRYVRGDHVY
+654 EPFRYVRGGHVY
-666 TIASRTAT
+666 TIASRTDT

-720 LQRTIPQPEPD
+720 LQRTIPQPEPG
-731 QPDTPSN
+731 QPDTPSADN
-738 DTTAAAVPAALHL
+738 TAAAVPAALHL

-765 RTESGNY
+765 RTENGNY

-783 ATLLAPLPVLRELQA
+783 ATLIAPLPVLRELQA

>member
-105 AAPADETEA
+105 AAPADEAEA

-238 NYKDALNIILR
+238 NCTDTLNIILR

-254 AGTSKEDAMNISGTG
+254 ASSSTEDAMNITG
-269 DVTLELDG
+269 KGGVTLELDG
-277 KNELISGSSTYDP
+277 KNELISGSSTAD
-290 AHGSHAGLSSR
+290 GSHAGLSSER
-301 NLDGTLTLTD
+301 LDGTLTLTD

-322 GGYSKDSGYVSSD
+322 GGYSKDSGYASSD

-350 AVGGDVGGSS
+350 AVGGDAGGSLS
-360 SSGGTGLSADVLN
+360 DGGTGLSADVLN

-386 NNSTDDYTDGGTGLH
+386 NNSTYDSSSGGTGL
-401 AGSLSMTGSSLS
+401 S
-413 ATGGSVSNS
+413 
-422 TDDPTNDPTNDYSIG
+422 
-437 GIGLDIGNY
+437 IGNY
-446 SNLKSNISD
+446 RNLKSNISD

-460 IGGNSSGS
+460 IGGNSSSS
-468 GKKATGGTGAII
+468 GKDVWGGTGADI
-480 IGTAADSYLID
+480 IGTADDSYLID

-519 SGKITIS
+519 SGEITIL
-526 DSAVTVAGGNA
+526 DSAVTAAGGNA

-542 TATGGGGYYNNAN
+542 TATGGRGYYNCAN
-555 YYSSN
+555 YYSLN

-578 SKSGSSKNGSS
+578 SKNGSS
-589 FDISSELISN
+589 FDISSNYIKK

-615 REYNIA
+615 PEYNIA
-621 RSDRLVVSEDSGIV
+621 ASDRLAVSEDSGIV

-666 TIASRTAT
+666 TIASRTDT

-692 PAGSTFDAMKHE
+692 PTGSTFDAMKHE

-720 LQRTIPQPEPD
+720 LQRTIPQPEPG

-751 RVVDANGADVTFET
+751 RVVDANGADVAFET

>member
-68 DDIIITGDNTQAPAS
+68 DDIIITGDNTKAPAS

-105 AAPADETEA
+105 AAPADEAEA

-277 KNELISGSSTYDP
+277 KNELISGSST
-290 AHGSHAGLSSR
+290 AGSTRAGLYSR

-322 GGYSKDSGYVSSD
+322 GGYSKDSSSAGSD

-360 SSGGTGLSADVLN
+360 YRGGTGLSAEVLN
-373 MTGSSLSATGGNV
+373 MTGSSLSATGGNSS
-386 NNSTDDYTDGGTGLH
+386 NTSN
-401 AGSLSMTGSSLS
+401 APGSSAS
-413 ATGGSVSNS
+413 
-422 TDDPTNDPTNDYSIG
+422 G
-437 GIGLDIGNY
+437 GIGLLVGNY
-446 SNLKSNISD
+446 GNKGSSISN

-460 IGGNSSGS
+460 VGGDAFSSSSNVSGGS
-468 GKKATGGTGAII
+468 GAVFYGTCPGFQM
-480 IGTAADSYLID
+480 D
-491 HVTLLAQGGNAQASG
+491 HVTFLAQGGNASSDTGSASG
-506 SGNATGGRGIDRN
+506 GCGFDRNGHSSSISADIVAIGGNAT
-519 SGKITIS
+519 
-526 DSAVTVAGGNA
+526 TV
-537 VSESG
+537 SG
-542 TATGGGGYYNNAN
+542 TAKGGDGYYSLC
-555 YYSSN
+555 YYAPAHADSS
-560 NDVHLVSG
+560 LRLASG
-568 SLTAV
+568 NFTAI

-578 SKSGSSKNGSS
+578 TANGNSILYETDYRYNS
-589 FDISSELISN
+589 PMK
-599 YYISDGE
+599 ISDGVN
-606 TLSVYEPGD
+606 LNVYQTGD
-615 REYNIA
+615 DEFA
-621 RSDRLVVSEDSGIV
+621 LQDDFVPSDHGAFT
-635 YYNHS
+635 YYKN
-640 AVVQNE
+640 ATVIQNE

-654 EPFRYVRGDHVY
+654 EPFRYVNDGHVY
-666 TIASRTAT
+666 TIASRTDT

-704 WVTSEDG
+704 WLTSEDG

-783 ATLLAPLPVLRELQA
+783 ATLIAPLPVLRELQA

>member
-105 AAPADETEA
+105 AAPADEAEA

-277 KNELISGSSTYDP
+277 KNELISGSSTYDS
-290 AHGSHAGLSSR
+290 AHGSLAGLHSGL
-301 NLDGTLTLTD
+301 LDGTLTLTD

-335 GICAKDLSIIDTSIT
+335 GIYAKDLSIIDTSIT
-350 AVGGDVGGSS
+350 AVGGDVGGSLS
-360 SSGGTGLSADVLN
+360 YGGTGLSADVLN

-386 NNSTDDYTDGGTGLH
+386 NNSTDDYSSGGTGLH

-413 ATGGSVSNS
+413 AAGGSVNNS
-422 TDDPTNDPTNDYSIG
+422 TDDYSCG
-437 GIGLDIGNY
+437 GTGLGIGNY
-446 SNLKSNISD
+446 DGLKSNISD

-460 IGGNSSGS
+460 IGGNSSSS
-468 GKKATGGTGAII
+468 GKDVWGGTGANI
-480 IGTAADSYLID
+480 IGTAADSYQID

-555 YYSSN
+555 YYSANN

-578 SKSGSSKNGSS
+578 SKNGSS
-589 FDISSELISN
+589 FDISSELIKK

-606 TLSVYEPGD
+606 TFSVYEPGD
-615 REYNIA
+615 SEYNIA
-621 RSDRLVVSEDSGIV
+621 ASDRLVVSEDSGIV

-654 EPFRYVRGDHVY
+654 EPFRYVRGGHVY
-666 TIASRTAT
+666 TIASRTDS
-674 TIIWHCEDEGVE
+674 TIIWHCDDAGVE
-686 DLELPI
+686 DLKLPV
-692 PAGSTFDAMKHE
+692 PAEAAFDAMKHE
-704 WVTSEDG
+704 WLTSADG

>member
-17 LSMALSAAAPAV
+17 LSMALSAAAPTV
-29 TAAYICDVSQ
+29 SAAYVCDVSQ
-39 GSVNITVD
+39 GSVNIVVNE
-47 ADGSKTIQVGGQ
+47 DGNKSIQVNGED
-59 KVEDDGDGT
+59 VTDDGDGT
-68 DDIIITGDNTQAPAS
+68 DDIIITGDNTQAAAS
-83 QNDAAEP
+83 QNDTEETASAAEGSENTPSEDGTDQTGSAKETGNDKGSDEPAAPEQPAPTTAPAGDRAAEP
-90 APAETEDEEAPAEED
+90 PAK
-105 AAPADETEA
+105 
-114 PETADAEGTE
+114 PET
-124 DAAADDADAEDAAAE
+124 
-139 PATLELSAPAVD
+139 
-151 TGDEAEDT
+151 
-159 PAEPERTV
+159 TV
-167 TETEDG
+167 TETKDG
-173 TVIEY
+173 TVINY
-178 GDYTVDPDVQVTKP
+178 GVTEADPDVQAEKP
-192 EPAPE
+192 VVKAKAAEEPASD
-197 AAAPAEKAA
+197 PAENEPDDKIM
-206 DPEDETV
+206 

-226 SSVVENVVKIVN
+226 SSVAAHVVKIVN
-238 NYKDALNIILR
+238 NCTDTLNIILR

-254 AGTSKEDAMNISGTG
+254 AGSSTEDAMNITGKG

-277 KNELISGSSTYDP
+277 KNELTGGSGVKMDKWNDHKIVSDGLGSTDL
-290 AHGSHAGLSSR
+290 G
-301 NLDGTLTLTD
+301 GTLTITGSGNSDASLIAKGADSPEDSSSFVKPGDGLNANNLVIEDASVTAIGGNRFDHDISISYSGDGLSAKDLTIT
-311 ADKDGGSLTAK
+311 GSTVTAK
-322 GGYSKDSGYVSSD
+322 GGNSLCY
-335 GICAKDLSIIDTSIT
+335 A
-350 AVGGDVGGSS
+350 
-360 SSGGTGLSADVLN
+360 GTGVSADV
-373 MTGSSLSATGGNV
+373 
-386 NNSTDDYTDGGTGLH
+386 
-401 AGSLSMTGSSLS
+401 LSMTGSSLS
-413 ATGGSVSNS
+413 AVGGSVSNS
-422 TDDPTNDPTNDYSIG
+422 TGDFSDG
-437 GIGLDIGNY
+437 GIGLRIGNY
-446 SNLKSNISD
+446 SDLKSNISD

-460 IGGNSSGS
+460 IGGNCSGS
-468 GKKATGGTGAII
+468 GKNVEGGVGVYFF
-480 IGTAADSYLID
+480 GTAADGYLID

-506 SGNATGGRGIDRN
+506 SGNAKGGEGIYRN

-542 TATGGGGYYNNAN
+542 TATGGGGYYNNVN
-555 YYSSN
+555 YYTSN
-560 NDVHLVSG
+560 DDVHLVSG

-578 SKSGSSKNGSS
+578 SKNGSS
-589 FDISSELISN
+589 FDIPSSLTKK

-615 REYNIA
+615 PEYNIA
-621 RSDRLVVSEDSGIV
+621 ASDRLVVSEDSGIV

-654 EPFRYVRGDHVY
+654 EPFRYVRGGHVY
-666 TIASRTAT
+666 TIASRTDS
-674 TIIWHCEDEGVE
+674 TITWHCNDAGVE
-686 DLELPI
+686 DLELPV
-692 PAGSTFDAMKHE
+692 PAEAAFDAMKHE

-720 LQRTIPQPEPD
+720 LQRTIPQPEPG

-798 SGAESITFVTNLKTT
+798 SGAESITFVTTLKTT

-826 DDEAQLLHTGDVPT
+826 DGEAQLLHTGDVPT

>member
-39 GSVNITVD
+39 GSVNIVVNE
-47 ADGSKTIQVGGQ
+47 DGNKSIQVGGQ

-105 AAPADETEA
+105 AAPADEAEA

-254 AGTSKEDAMNISGTG
+254 ASSSTEDAMNITGKG

-277 KNELISGSSTYDP
+277 KNELIGGIGAKNYGDVT
-290 AHGSHAGLSSR
+290 AGLYSED
-301 NLDGTLTLTD
+301 LDGTLTLTD

-322 GGYSKDSGYVSSD
+322 GGYSKDYRFASSG

-360 SSGGTGLSADVLN
+360 SCGGTGLSADVLN
-373 MTGSSLSATGGNV
+373 MTGSSLSATGGSV
-386 NNSTDDYTDGGTGLH
+386 NNSTDDYSAGGFGLR
-401 AGSLSMTGSSLS
+401 
-413 ATGGSVSNS
+413 
-422 TDDPTNDPTNDYSIG
+422 
-437 GIGLDIGNY
+437 IGNY
-446 SNLKSNISD
+446 RNLKSNISD

-460 IGGNSSGS
+460 IGGNNSGS
-468 GKKATGGTGAII
+468 GKEVEGGMGAII
-480 IGTAADSYLID
+480 IGTAADSYQID

-519 SGKITIS
+519 SGEITIS

-555 YYSSN
+555 YYSSEI

-578 SKSGSSKNGSS
+578 SKNGSS
-589 FDISSELISN
+589 FDISSELIKN

-615 REYNIA
+615 PEYNIA

-654 EPFRYVRGDHVY
+654 EPFRYVRGGHVY

>member
-105 AAPADETEA
+105 AAPAEEDAAPADEAEA

-290 AHGSHAGLSSR
+290 AHGSLAGLYSED
-301 NLDGTLTLTD
+301 LDGTLTLTD

-350 AVGGDVGGSS
+350 AVGGDVGGSLS
-360 SSGGTGLSADVLN
+360 YGGTGLSADVLN
-373 MTGSSLSATGGNV
+373 MTGSSLSATGGSV
-386 NNSTDDYTDGGTGLH
+386 NNST
-401 AGSLSMTGSSLS
+401 A
-413 ATGGSVSNS
+413 
-422 TDDPTNDPTNDYSIG
+422 DYSSG
-437 GIGLDIGNY
+437 GLGLGIGNY
-446 SNLKSNISD
+446 DGLKSNISD

-460 IGGNSSGS
+460 IGGNSSSS
-468 GKKATGGTGAII
+468 GKDVWGGTGANI
-480 IGTAADSYLID
+480 IGTAADSYQID

-555 YYSSN
+555 YYNERN

-578 SKSGSSKNGSS
+578 SKNGSS
-589 FDISSELISN
+589 FDISSELIKK

-606 TLSVYEPGD
+606 TFSVYEPGD
-615 REYNIA
+615 SEYNIA

-654 EPFRYVRGDHVY
+654 EPFRYVRGGHVY
-666 TIASRTAT
+666 TIASRTDS
-674 TIIWHCEDEGVE
+674 TITWHCNDAGVE
-686 DLELPI
+686 DLELPV
-692 PAGSTFDAMKHE
+692 PAEAAFDAMKHE
-704 WVTSEDG
+704 WLTSADG

-751 RVVDANGADVTFET
+751 RVVDANGADVAFET

>member
-39 GSVNITVD
+39 GSVNIVVNE
-47 ADGSKTIQVGGQ
+47 DGNKSIQVNGED
-59 KVEDDGDGT
+59 VTDDGDGT
-68 DDIIITGDNTQAPAS
+68 DDIIITGDNTQAAAS
-83 QNDAAEP
+83 QNDTEETASAAEGSENTPSEDGTDQTGSAKETGNDKGSDEPAAPEQPAPTTAPAGDRAAEP
-90 APAETEDEEAPAEED
+90 PAK
-105 AAPADETEA
+105 
-114 PETADAEGTE
+114 PET
-124 DAAADDADAEDAAAE
+124 
-139 PATLELSAPAVD
+139 
-151 TGDEAEDT
+151 
-159 PAEPERTV
+159 TV
-167 TETEDG
+167 TETKDG
-173 TVIEY
+173 TVINY
-178 GDYTVDPDVQVTKP
+178 GVTEADPDVQAEKP
-192 EPAPE
+192 VVKAKAAEEPASD
-197 AAAPAEKAA
+197 PAENEPDDKIM
-206 DPEDETV
+206 
-213 TYEAPAEENTSVV
+213 TYEAPAEENTSLA
-226 SSVVENVVKIVN
+226 SSVAAHVVKIVN
-238 NYKDALNIILR
+238 NCTDTLNIILR

-254 AGTSKEDAMNISGTG
+254 AGSSTEDAMNITGKG

-277 KNELISGSSTYDP
+277 KNELISGSSTVD
-290 AHGSHAGLSSR
+290 GSHAGLYSED
-301 NLDGTLTLTD
+301 LDGTLTLTD
-311 ADKDGGSLTAK
+311 ANKDGGSLTAK
-322 GGYSKDSGYVSSD
+322 GGYSKDYRFASSS

-350 AVGGDVGGSS
+350 AIGGDVGGSS
-360 SSGGTGLSADVLN
+360 SC
-373 MTGSSLSATGGNV
+373 
-386 NNSTDDYTDGGTGLH
+386 GGTGLH
-401 AGSLSMTGSSLS
+401 ADVLNMTGSSLS

-422 TDDPTNDPTNDYSIG
+422 TSDSSSG
-437 GIGLDIGNY
+437 GTGLSIGNY
-446 SNLKSNISD
+446 RQLKSNISD

-460 IGGNSSGS
+460 IGGNSSSS
-468 GKKATGGTGAII
+468 GKNVWGGTGASI

-491 HVTLLAQGGNAQASG
+491 HVTLLVQGGNAQASG
-506 SGNATGGRGIDRN
+506 SGNAEGGRGIDRN

-555 YYSSN
+555 YYSSEI

-578 SKSGSSKNGSS
+578 SKSGSSKKGSS
-589 FDISSELISN
+589 FDISSELIKN

-606 TLSVYEPGD
+606 TFSVYEPGD
-615 REYNIA
+615 PEYNIA

-654 EPFRYVRGDHVY
+654 EPFRYVRGGHVY

-826 DDEAQLLHTGDVPT
+826 DGEAQLLHTGDVPT

>member
-39 GSVNITVD
+39 GSVNIVVNE
-47 ADGSKTIQVGGQ
+47 DGNKSIQVNGED
-59 KVEDDGDGT
+59 VTDDGDGT
-68 DDIIITGDNTQAPAS
+68 DDIIITGDNTQAAAS
-83 QNDAAEP
+83 QNDTEETASAAEGSENTPSEDGTDQTGSAKETGNDKGSDEPAAPEQPAPTTAPAGDRAAEP
-90 APAETEDEEAPAEED
+90 PAK
-105 AAPADETEA
+105 
-114 PETADAEGTE
+114 PET
-124 DAAADDADAEDAAAE
+124 
-139 PATLELSAPAVD
+139 
-151 TGDEAEDT
+151 
-159 PAEPERTV
+159 TV
-167 TETEDG
+167 TETKDG
-173 TVIEY
+173 TVISY
-178 GDYTVDPDVQVTKP
+178 GVTEADPDVQAEKP
-192 EPAPE
+192 VVKAKAAEEPASD
-197 AAAPAEKAA
+197 PAENEPGDKIM
-206 DPEDETV
+206 

-226 SSVVENVVKIVN
+226 SSVAAHVVKIVN
-238 NYKDALNIILR
+238 NCTDTLNIILR

-254 AGTSKEDAMNISGTG
+254 ASSSTEDAMNITGKG

-277 KNELISGSSTYDP
+277 KNELISGSSTYDS
-290 AHGSHAGLSSR
+290 AHGSLAGLHSGH
-301 NLDGTLTLTD
+301 LDGTLTLTD

-350 AVGGDVGGSS
+350 AVGGDVGGSLS
-360 SSGGTGLSADVLN
+360 YGGTGLSADVLN
-373 MTGSSLSATGGNV
+373 MTGSSLSATGGSV
-386 NNSTDDYTDGGTGLH
+386 NNSTDDSSAGGLGL
-401 AGSLSMTGSSLS
+401 G
-413 ATGGSVSNS
+413 
-422 TDDPTNDPTNDYSIG
+422 
-437 GIGLDIGNY
+437 IGNY
-446 SNLKSNISD
+446 DGLKSNISD

-460 IGGNSSGS
+460 IGGNNSGS
-468 GKKATGGTGAII
+468 GKNVVGGTGAFIM
-480 IGTAADSYLID
+480 GTAADSYLID

-519 SGKITIS
+519 SGEITIS

-555 YYSSN
+555 YYNSSN

-578 SKSGSSKNGSS
+578 SKNGSS
-589 FDISSELISN
+589 FDISSELIKN

-606 TLSVYEPGD
+606 TFSVYEPGD

-654 EPFRYVRGDHVY
+654 EPFRYVRGGHVY
-666 TIASRTAT
+666 TIASRTDS
-674 TIIWHCEDEGVE
+674 TITWHCNDAGVE

-720 LQRTIPQPEPD
+720 LQRTIPQPEPG
-731 QPDTPSN
+731 QP

-751 RVVDANGADVTFET
+751 RVVDANGADVAFET
-765 RTESGNY
+765 RTESCNY

>member
-39 GSVNITVD
+39 GSVHITVD

-105 AAPADETEA
+105 AAPADEAEA

-167 TETEDG
+167 TETEDS

-178 GDYTVDPDVQVTKP
+178 GDYTVDPDVQVTKS
-192 EPAPE
+192 EPSPE

-226 SSVVENVVKIVN
+226 SSVAAHVVKIVN

-277 KNELISGSSTYDP
+277 KNELIGGIGAKNYGDVT
-290 AHGSHAGLSSR
+290 AGLHSR
-301 NLDGTLTLTD
+301 RLDGTLTITD
-311 ADKDGGSLTAK
+311 ENKDGGSLTSK
-322 GGYSKDSGYVSSD
+322 GGNSD
-335 GICAKDLSIIDTSIT
+335 ASHPR
-350 AVGGDVGGSS
+350 
-360 SSGGTGLSADVLN
+360 SSGGIYANDLAIIETTVTAKAGDSVNTSGGKGLDAASLTMV
-373 MTGSSLSATGGNV
+373 GSSLSATGGNSS
-386 NNSTDDYTDGGTGLH
+386 NTSN
-401 AGSLSMTGSSLS
+401 APGSSAS
-413 ATGGSVSNS
+413 
-422 TDDPTNDPTNDYSIG
+422 G
-437 GIGLDIGNY
+437 GIGLLVGNY
-446 SNLKSNISD
+446 VNKGSSISN

-460 IGGNSSGS
+460 VGGDAFSSSSNVSGGS
-468 GKKATGGTGAII
+468 GAVFYGTCPGFQM
-480 IGTAADSYLID
+480 D
-491 HVTLLAQGGNAQASG
+491 HVTFLAQGGNASSDTGSASG
-506 SGNATGGRGIDRN
+506 GCGFDRNGHTSSIAGEFAAIGGNAT
-519 SGKITIS
+519 
-526 DSAVTVAGGNA
+526 TV
-537 VSESG
+537 SG
-542 TATGGGGYYNNAN
+542 TAKGGDGYYSLC
-555 YYSSN
+555 YYAPAYADSS
-560 NDVHLVSG
+560 LRLASG
-568 SLTAV
+568 NFTAI

-578 SKSGSSKNGSS
+578 TANGNSILYETDYRFNS
-589 FDISSELISN
+589 PMK
-599 YYISDGE
+599 ISDGVN
-606 TLSVYEPGD
+606 LNVYQTGD
-615 REYNIA
+615 DKFA
-621 RSDRLVVSEDSGIV
+621 LQDDFVPSDHGAFT
-635 YYNHS
+635 YYKN
-640 AVVQNE
+640 ATVIQNE

-654 EPFRYVRGDHVY
+654 EPFRYVNDGHVY
-666 TIASRTAT
+666 TIASRTDT
-674 TIIWHCEDEGVE
+674 TIIWHCNDAGVE

-720 LQRTIPQPEPD
+720 LQRTIPQPEPG
-731 QPDTPSN
+731 QP

-751 RVVDANGADVTFET
+751 RVVDANGADVAFET
-765 RTESGNY
+765 RTEGCNY

>member
-105 AAPADETEA
+105 AAPADEAEA

-167 TETEDG
+167 TEAEDG

-178 GDYTVDPDVQVTKP
+178 GDYTVDPDVQVAKP
-192 EPAPE
+192 EPSPE

-226 SSVVENVVKIVN
+226 SSVAAHVVKIVN
-238 NYKDALNIILR
+238 NCTDTLNIILR

-254 AGTSKEDAMNISGTG
+254 AGSSTEDAMNITGKG

-277 KNELISGSSTYDP
+277 KNELISGSSTVD
-290 AHGSHAGLSSR
+290 GSHAGLYSED
-301 NLDGTLTLTD
+301 LDGTLTLTD
-311 ADKDGGSLTAK
+311 ANKDGGSLTAK
-322 GGYSKDSGYVSSD
+322 GGYSKDYRFASSS

-350 AVGGDVGGSS
+350 AIGGDVGGSS
-360 SSGGTGLSADVLN
+360 SCGGTGLSADVLN
-373 MTGSSLSATGGNV
+373 MTGSSLSATGGSV
-386 NNSTDDYTDGGTGLH
+386 NNST
-401 AGSLSMTGSSLS
+401 A
-413 ATGGSVSNS
+413 
-422 TDDPTNDPTNDYSIG
+422 DYSSG
-437 GIGLDIGNY
+437 GFGLSIGNY
-446 SNLKSNISD
+446 DNLKSNISD

-460 IGGNSSGS
+460 IGGNNSGS
-468 GKKATGGTGAII
+468 GKKVEGGMGAII
-480 IGTAADSYLID
+480 IGTAADSYQID

-506 SGNATGGRGIDRN
+506 SGNAEGGRGIDRN

-555 YYSSN
+555 YYSSEI

-578 SKSGSSKNGSS
+578 SKSGSSKKGSS
-589 FDISSELISN
+589 FDISSELIKN

-606 TLSVYEPGD
+606 TFSVYEPGD
-615 REYNIA
+615 PEYNIA

-654 EPFRYVRGDHVY
+654 EPFRYVRGGHVY
-666 TIASRTAT
+666 TIASRTDS
-674 TIIWHCEDEGVE
+674 TITWHCNDAGVE
-686 DLELPI
+686 DLELPV
-692 PAGSTFDAMKHE
+692 PAEAAFDAMKHE
-704 WVTSEDG
+704 WLTSEDG

-720 LQRTIPQPEPD
+720 TKKMLPQPAPD
-731 QPDTPSN
+731 QTDSTETGGS
-738 DTTAAAVPAALHL
+738 TAAAVPAALHL

>member
-39 GSVNITVD
+39 GSVNIAVD
-47 ADGSKTIQVGGQ
+47 EDGNKSIQVNGED
-59 KVEDDGDGT
+59 VTDDGDGT
-68 DDIIITGDNTQAPAS
+68 DDIIITGDNTQAAAS
-83 QNDAAEP
+83 QNDTEETASAAEGSENTPSEDGTDQTGSAKETGNEKGSDEPAAPEQPAPTTAPAGDRAAEP
-90 APAETEDEEAPAEED
+90 PAK
-105 AAPADETEA
+105 
-114 PETADAEGTE
+114 PET
-124 DAAADDADAEDAAAE
+124 
-139 PATLELSAPAVD
+139 
-151 TGDEAEDT
+151 
-159 PAEPERTV
+159 TV
-167 TETEDG
+167 TETKDG
-173 TVIEY
+173 TVISY
-178 GDYTVDPDVQVTKP
+178 GVTEADPDVQAEKP
-192 EPAPE
+192 VVKAKAAEEPASD
-197 AAAPAEKAA
+197 PAENEPDDKIM
-206 DPEDETV
+206 

-226 SSVVENVVKIVN
+226 SSVAAHVVKIVN
-238 NYKDALNIILR
+238 NCTDTLNIILR

-254 AGTSKEDAMNISGTG
+254 AGSSTEDAMNITGKG

-277 KNELISGSSTYDP
+277 KNELISGSSTYDS
-290 AHGSHAGLSSR
+290 AHGSLAGLHSGH
-301 NLDGTLTLTD
+301 LDGTLTLTD

-335 GICAKDLSIIDTSIT
+335 GICAKDLAIIDTSIT
-350 AVGGDVGGSS
+350 AVGGDVGGSLS
-360 SSGGTGLSADVLN
+360 YGGTGLSADVLN
-373 MTGSSLSATGGNV
+373 MTGSSLSAVGGSV
-386 NNSTDDYTDGGTGLH
+386 NNSTADSSSGGLGL
-401 AGSLSMTGSSLS
+401 G
-413 ATGGSVSNS
+413 
-422 TDDPTNDPTNDYSIG
+422 
-437 GIGLDIGNY
+437 IGNY
-446 SNLKSNISD
+446 DGLKSNISD

-460 IGGNSSGS
+460 IGGNSSSS
-468 GKKATGGTGAII
+468 GKNATGGTGANIM
-480 IGTAADSYLID
+480 GTAADSYLID

-506 SGNATGGRGIDRN
+506 SGNARGGRGIDRN

-578 SKSGSSKNGSS
+578 SKNGSS
-589 FDISSELISN
+589 FDISSELIKK

-615 REYNIA
+615 PEYNIA
-621 RSDRLVVSEDSGIV
+621 ASDRLVVSEDSGIV

-654 EPFRYVRGDHVY
+654 EPFRYVRGGHVY
-666 TIASRTAT
+666 TIASRTDS
-674 TIIWHCEDEGVE
+674 TITWHCNDAGVE

-720 LQRTIPQPEPD
+720 LQRTIPQPEPG
-731 QPDTPSN
+731 QPDT
-738 DTTAAAVPAALHL
+738 TATAVPAALHL

-765 RTESGNY
+765 RTEGCNY

>member
-105 AAPADETEA
+105 AAPADEAEA

-277 KNELISGSSTYDP
+277 KNELISGSSTYDS
-290 AHGSHAGLSSR
+290 AHGSLAGLHSGL
-301 NLDGTLTLTD
+301 LDGTLTLTD

-335 GICAKDLSIIDTSIT
+335 GIYAKDLSIIDTSIT
-350 AVGGDVGGSS
+350 AVGGDVGGSLS
-360 SSGGTGLSADVLN
+360 YGGTGLSADVLN
-373 MTGSSLSATGGNV
+373 MTGSSLSATGGSV
-386 NNSTDDYTDGGTGLH
+386 NNSTDDHSCGGTGL
-401 AGSLSMTGSSLS
+401 S
-413 ATGGSVSNS
+413 
-422 TDDPTNDPTNDYSIG
+422 
-437 GIGLDIGNY
+437 IGNY
-446 SNLKSNISD
+446 DGLKSNISD

-460 IGGNSSGS
+460 IGGNSSSS
-468 GKKATGGTGAII
+468 GKKATGGTGANI

-491 HVTLLAQGGNAQASG
+491 HVTLLVQGGNAQASG
-506 SGNATGGRGIDRN
+506 SGNAEGGRGIDRN

-526 DSAVTVAGGNA
+526 NSAVTVAGGNA

-555 YYSSN
+555 YYNERN

-578 SKSGSSKNGSS
+578 SKNGSS
-589 FDISSELISN
+589 FDISSELINN

-606 TLSVYEPGD
+606 TFSVYEPGD
-615 REYNIA
+615 SEYNIA

-666 TIASRTAT
+666 TIASRTDS
-674 TIIWHCEDEGVE
+674 TITWHCNDAGVE
-686 DLELPI
+686 DLELPV
-692 PAGSTFDAMKHE
+692 PAEATFDAMKHE
-704 WVTSEDG
+704 WLTSADG

-751 RVVDANGADVTFET
+751 RVVDANGADVAFET

>member
-105 AAPADETEA
+105 AAPADEAEA

-277 KNELISGSSTYDP
+277 KNELIGGIGAKNYGDVT
-290 AHGSHAGLSSR
+290 AGLHSR
-301 NLDGTLTLTD
+301 RLDGTLTITD
-311 ADKDGGSLTAK
+311 ENKDGGSLTSK
-322 GGYSKDSGYVSSD
+322 GGNSD
-335 GICAKDLSIIDTSIT
+335 ASHPR
-350 AVGGDVGGSS
+350 
-360 SSGGTGLSADVLN
+360 SSGGIYANDLAIIETTVTAKAGDSVNTSGGNGLEAASLTIVD
-373 MTGSSLSATGGNV
+373 SSLSATGGNSS
-386 NNSTDDYTDGGTGLH
+386 NTSN
-401 AGSLSMTGSSLS
+401 APGSSAS
-413 ATGGSVSNS
+413 
-422 TDDPTNDPTNDYSIG
+422 G
-437 GIGLDIGNY
+437 GIGLLVSNY
-446 SNLKSNISD
+446 VNKGSSISN

-460 IGGNSSGS
+460 VGGDAFSSSSNAS
-468 GKKATGGTGAII
+468 GGRGAGFYGTCPGFQM
-480 IGTAADSYLID
+480 D
-491 HVTLLAQGGNAQASG
+491 HVTFLAQGGNASSDTGSASG
-506 SGNATGGRGIDRN
+506 GCGFDRNGHTSSIAGEFAAIGGNAT
-519 SGKITIS
+519 
-526 DSAVTVAGGNA
+526 TV
-537 VSESG
+537 SG
-542 TATGGGGYYNNAN
+542 TATGGNGY
-555 YYSSN
+555 
-560 NDVHLVSG
+560 G
-568 SLTAV
+568 SLCYYAPAHADSSLRLASGNFTAI

-578 SKSGSSKNGSS
+578 TANGNSILYETDYRYNS
-589 FDISSELISN
+589 PMK
-599 YYISDGE
+599 ISDGVN
-606 TLSVYEPGD
+606 LNVYQTGD
-615 REYNIA
+615 DEFA
-621 RSDRLVVSEDSGIV
+621 LQDDFVPSDHGAFT
-635 YYNHS
+635 YYKNTT
-640 AVVQNE
+640 VIQNE

-654 EPFRYVRGDHVY
+654 EPFRYVNDGHVY
-666 TIASRTAT
+666 TIASRTDT

-720 LQRTIPQPEPD
+720 LQRTIPQPEPG

-783 ATLLAPLPVLRELQA
+783 ATLIAPLPVLRELQA

>member
-105 AAPADETEA
+105 AAPADEAEA

-277 KNELISGSSTYDP
+277 KNELISGSSTAD
-290 AHGSHAGLSSR
+290 GSHAGLSSER
-301 NLDGTLTLTD
+301 LDGTLTLTD

-322 GGYSKDSGYVSSD
+322 GGYSKDSGYAGSY
-335 GICAKDLSIIDTSIT
+335 GIRARDLSIIDTSIT

-360 SSGGTGLSADVLN
+360 SYGGTGLSADVLN

-386 NNSTDDYTDGGTGLH
+386 NNSTDDYSSGGTGL
-401 AGSLSMTGSSLS
+401 G
-413 ATGGSVSNS
+413 
-422 TDDPTNDPTNDYSIG
+422 
-437 GIGLDIGNY
+437 IGNY
-446 SNLKSNISD
+446 DGLKSNISD

-460 IGGNSSGS
+460 IGGNSSSS
-468 GKKATGGTGAII
+468 GKDVWGGTGANI
-480 IGTAADSYLID
+480 IGTAADSYQID

-526 DSAVTVAGGNA
+526 NSAVTVAGGNA

-555 YYSSN
+555 YYNERN

-578 SKSGSSKNGSS
+578 SKNGSS
-589 FDISSELISN
+589 FDISSELIKK

-606 TLSVYEPGD
+606 TFSVYEPGD
-615 REYNIA
+615 SEYNIA

-666 TIASRTAT
+666 TIASRTDS
-674 TIIWHCEDEGVE
+674 TIIWHCNDAGVE

-720 LQRTIPQPEPD
+720 LQRTIPQPEPG

-751 RVVDANGADVTFET
+751 RVVDANGADVAFET

>member
-105 AAPADETEA
+105 AAPADEAEA

-238 NYKDALNIILR
+238 NCTDTLNIILR

-254 AGTSKEDAMNISGTG
+254 AGSSTEDAMNITGKG

-277 KNELISGSSTYDP
+277 KNELISGSSTAD
-290 AHGSHAGLSSR
+290 GSHAGLYSR
-301 NLDGTLTLTD
+301 RFDGTLTLTD

-322 GGYSKDSGYVSSD
+322 GGYSKDSSSAGSD
-335 GICAKDLSIIDTSIT
+335 GIRAKDLSIIDTSIT

-360 SSGGTGLSADVLN
+360 YRGGTGLSAEVLN
-373 MTGSSLSATGGNV
+373 MTGSSLSATGGSV
-386 NNSTDDYTDGGTGLH
+386 NNSTDD
-401 AGSLSMTGSSLS
+401 SSL
-413 ATGGSVSNS
+413 GG
-422 TDDPTNDPTNDYSIG
+422 Y
-437 GIGLDIGNY
+437 GLSIGNY
-446 SNLKSNISD
+446 DGLKSNISD

-460 IGGNSSGS
+460 IGGNNSGS
-468 GKKATGGTGAII
+468 GKKVVGGMGASI

-491 HVTLLAQGGNAQASG
+491 HVTLLVQGGNAQASG

-555 YYSSN
+555 YYSANN

-578 SKSGSSKNGSS
+578 SKNGSS
-589 FDISSELISN
+589 FDISSELIKK

-666 TIASRTAT
+666 TIASRTDS
-674 TIIWHCEDEGVE
+674 TITWHCDDAGVE
-686 DLELPI
+686 DLELPV
-692 PAGSTFDAMKHE
+692 PAEAAFDAMKHE
-704 WVTSEDG
+704 WLTSADG

-720 LQRTIPQPEPD
+720 LQRTIPQPEPG

>member
-105 AAPADETEA
+105 AAPADEAEA

-254 AGTSKEDAMNISGTG
+254 AGSSTEDAMNISGTG

-277 KNELISGSSTYDP
+277 KNELTGGSGVKMDKRNDHKIVSDGLGSTDL
-290 AHGSHAGLSSR
+290 G
-301 NLDGTLTLTD
+301 GTLTITGSGNSDASLIAKGADSPEDSSSFVKPGDGLNANNLVIEDASVTAIGGNRFDHDIYIGYSGDGLSATDLTIT
-311 ADKDGGSLTAK
+311 GSTVTAK
-322 GGYSKDSGYVSSD
+322 GGNSL
-335 GICAKDLSIIDTSIT
+335 CHA
-350 AVGGDVGGSS
+350 
-360 SSGGTGLSADVLN
+360 GTGVSADV
-373 MTGSSLSATGGNV
+373 
-386 NNSTDDYTDGGTGLH
+386 
-401 AGSLSMTGSSLS
+401 LSMTGSSLS
-413 ATGGSVSNS
+413 AVGGSVNNS
-422 TDDPTNDPTNDYSIG
+422 TADSSSG
-437 GIGLDIGNY
+437 GFGLEIGNY
-446 SNLKSNISD
+446 RGLKSNISD

-460 IGGNSSGS
+460 IGGNSSSS
-468 GKKATGGTGAII
+468 GKDVWGGTGANI
-480 IGTAADSYLID
+480 IGTAADSYQID

-506 SGNATGGRGIDRN
+506 SGNARGGRGIDRN

-542 TATGGGGYYNNAN
+542 TATGGGGYYNNDN
-555 YYSSN
+555 YYNSSN
-560 NDVHLVSG
+560 NDVQLVSG

-578 SKSGSSKNGSS
+578 SKNGSS
-589 FDISSELISN
+589 FDISSLLIKK

-606 TLSVYEPGD
+606 TFSVYEPGD
-615 REYNIA
+615 SEYNIA

-654 EPFRYVRGDHVY
+654 EPFRYVRGGHVY
-666 TIASRTAT
+666 TIASRTDT
-674 TIIWHCEDEGVE
+674 TITWHCNDAGVE
-686 DLELPI
+686 DLELPV

-720 LQRTIPQPEPD
+720 LQRTIPQPEPG

-751 RVVDANGADVTFET
+751 RVVDANGADVAFET

>member
-39 GSVNITVD
+39 GSVNIVVNE
-47 ADGSKTIQVGGQ
+47 DGNKSIQVNGED
-59 KVEDDGDGT
+59 VTDDGDGT
-68 DDIIITGDNTQAPAS
+68 DDIIITGDNTQAAAS
-83 QNDAAEP
+83 QNDTEETASAAEGSENTPSEDGTDQTGSAKETGNDKGSDEPAAPEQPAPTTAPAGDRAAEP
-90 APAETEDEEAPAEED
+90 PAK
-105 AAPADETEA
+105 
-114 PETADAEGTE
+114 PET
-124 DAAADDADAEDAAAE
+124 
-139 PATLELSAPAVD
+139 
-151 TGDEAEDT
+151 
-159 PAEPERTV
+159 TV
-167 TETEDG
+167 TETKDG
-173 TVIEY
+173 TVINY
-178 GDYTVDPDVQVTKP
+178 GVTEADPDVQAEKP
-192 EPAPE
+192 VVKAKAAEEPASD
-197 AAAPAEKAA
+197 PAENEPDDKIM
-206 DPEDETV
+206 

-226 SSVVENVVKIVN
+226 SSVAAHVVKIVN
-238 NYKDALNIILR
+238 NCTDTLNIILR

-254 AGTSKEDAMNISGTG
+254 ASSSTEDAMNITGKG

-277 KNELISGSSTYDP
+277 KNELISGSSTAD
-290 AHGSHAGLSSR
+290 GSHAGLYSED
-301 NLDGTLTLTD
+301 LDGTLTLTD

-322 GGYSKDSGYVSSD
+322 GGYSKDYRFASSG

-350 AVGGDVGGSS
+350 AIGGDVGGSS
-360 SSGGTGLSADVLN
+360 SHGGTGLSADVLN
-373 MTGSSLSATGGNV
+373 MTGSSLSATGGSV
-386 NNSTDDYTDGGTGLH
+386 NNSTDDYSAGGFGLR
-401 AGSLSMTGSSLS
+401 
-413 ATGGSVSNS
+413 
-422 TDDPTNDPTNDYSIG
+422 
-437 GIGLDIGNY
+437 IGNY
-446 SNLKSNISD
+446 RNLKSNISD

-468 GKKATGGTGAII
+468 GKEVEGGMGAII
-480 IGTAADSYLID
+480 IGTAADSYQID

-506 SGNATGGRGIDRN
+506 SGNAEGGRGIDRN

-555 YYSSN
+555 YYSSEI

-578 SKSGSSKNGSS
+578 SKNGSS
-589 FDISSELISN
+589 FDISSELIKN

-615 REYNIA
+615 PEYNIA

-654 EPFRYVRGDHVY
+654 EPFRYVRGGHVY
-666 TIASRTAT
+666 TIASRTDS
-674 TIIWHCEDEGVE
+674 TITWHCNDAGVE
-686 DLELPI
+686 DLELPV
-692 PAGSTFDAMKHE
+692 PAEAAFDAMKHE

-720 LQRTIPQPEPD
+720 LQRTIPQPEPG
-731 QPDTPSN
+731 QPDN
-738 DTTAAAVPAALHL
+738 TAAAVPAALHL

-783 ATLLAPLPVLRELQA
+783 ATLIAPLPVLRELQA

-819 LLALGGE
+819 LLALGSE

>member
-105 AAPADETEA
+105 AAPADEAEA

-213 TYEAPAEENTSVV
+213 TYEAPAEENTSLA
-226 SSVVENVVKIVN
+226 SSVAAHVVKIVN
-238 NYKDALNIILR
+238 NCTDTLNIILR

-254 AGTSKEDAMNISGTG
+254 ASSSTEDAMNITG
-269 DVTLELDG
+269 KGSVTLELDG
-277 KNELISGSSTYDP
+277 KNELISGSSTYDS
-290 AHGSHAGLSSR
+290 AHGSLAGLHSGH
-301 NLDGTLTLTD
+301 LDGTLTLTD

-335 GICAKDLSIIDTSIT
+335 GIYAKDLSIIDTSIT
-350 AVGGDVGGSS
+350 AVGGDVGGSLS
-360 SSGGTGLSADVLN
+360 YGGTGLSADVLN

-386 NNSTDDYTDGGTGLH
+386 NNSTDDSSEGGLGL
-401 AGSLSMTGSSLS
+401 G
-413 ATGGSVSNS
+413 
-422 TDDPTNDPTNDYSIG
+422 
-437 GIGLDIGNY
+437 IGNY
-446 SNLKSNISD
+446 RNLKSNISD

-460 IGGNSSGS
+460 IGGNSSSSS
-468 GKKATGGTGAII
+468 GKNAYGGTGACI
-480 IGTAADSYLID
+480 IGIAADSYQID

-526 DSAVTVAGGNA
+526 NSAVTVAGGNA

-555 YYSSN
+555 YYSANN

-578 SKSGSSKNGSS
+578 SKNGSS
-589 FDISSELISN
+589 FDISSPLIKK

-606 TLSVYEPGD
+606 TFSVYEPGD
-615 REYNIA
+615 SEYNIA
-621 RSDRLVVSEDSGIV
+621 RSDRLAVSEDSGIV
-635 YYNHS
+635 YYKHS

-666 TIASRTAT
+666 TIASRTDS
-674 TIIWHCEDEGVE
+674 TIIWHCNDAGVE

-720 LQRTIPQPEPD
+720 LQRTIPQPEPG

-751 RVVDANGADVTFET
+751 RVVDANGADVAFET

>member
-39 GSVNITVD
+39 GSVNIVVNE
-47 ADGSKTIQVGGQ
+47 DGNKSIQVNGED
-59 KVEDDGDGT
+59 VTDDGDGT
-68 DDIIITGDNTQAPAS
+68 DDIIITGDNTQAAAS
-83 QNDAAEP
+83 QNDTEETASAAEGSENTPSEDGTDQTGSAKETGNDKGSDEPAAPEQPAPTTAPAGDRAAEP
-90 APAETEDEEAPAEED
+90 PAK
-105 AAPADETEA
+105 
-114 PETADAEGTE
+114 PET
-124 DAAADDADAEDAAAE
+124 
-139 PATLELSAPAVD
+139 
-151 TGDEAEDT
+151 
-159 PAEPERTV
+159 TV
-167 TETEDG
+167 TETKDG
-173 TVIEY
+173 TVTEY
-178 GDYTVDPDVQVTKP
+178 GAFEADPDVQAEKQVVKAKAAE
-192 EPAPE
+192 EPAND
-197 AAAPAEKAA
+197 PAENEPDDKIM
-206 DPEDETV
+206 

-277 KNELISGSSTYDP
+277 KNELIGGIGAKNYGDVT
-290 AHGSHAGLSSR
+290 AGLYSED
-301 NLDGTLTLTD
+301 LDGTLTLTD

-322 GGYSKDSGYVSSD
+322 GGYSKDYRFASSG

-350 AVGGDVGGSS
+350 AIGGDVGGSS
-360 SSGGTGLSADVLN
+360 SCGGTGLSADVLN
-373 MTGSSLSATGGNV
+373 MTGSSLSATGGSV
-386 NNSTDDYTDGGTGLH
+386 NNSTDDYSAGGFGLR
-401 AGSLSMTGSSLS
+401 
-413 ATGGSVSNS
+413 
-422 TDDPTNDPTNDYSIG
+422 
-437 GIGLDIGNY
+437 IGNY
-446 SNLKSNISD
+446 DGLKSNISD

-460 IGGNSSGS
+460 IGGNNSGS
-468 GKKATGGTGAII
+468 GKEVEGGMGAII
-480 IGTAADSYLID
+480 IGTAADSYQID

-506 SGNATGGRGIDRN
+506 SGNAEGGRGIDRN

-555 YYSSN
+555 YYSSEI

-578 SKSGSSKNGSS
+578 SKNGSS
-589 FDISSELISN
+589 FDISSELIKN

-615 REYNIA
+615 PEYNIA

-654 EPFRYVRGDHVY
+654 EPFRYVRGGHVY
-666 TIASRTAT
+666 TIASRTDS
-674 TIIWHCEDEGVE
+674 TITWHCNDAGVE

-772 IVDARRDGLDT
+772 IMDARRDGLDT
-783 ATLLAPLPVLRELQA
+783 ATLIAPLPVLRELQA

>member
-39 GSVNITVD
+39 GSVNIVVNE
-47 ADGSKTIQVGGQ
+47 DGNKSIQVNGED
-59 KVEDDGDGT
+59 VTDDGDGT
-68 DDIIITGDNTQAPAS
+68 DDIIITGDNTQAAAS
-83 QNDAAEP
+83 QNDTEETASAAEGSENTPSEDGTDQTGSAKETGNDKGSDEPAAPEQPAPTTAPAGDRAAEP
-90 APAETEDEEAPAEED
+90 PAK
-105 AAPADETEA
+105 
-114 PETADAEGTE
+114 PET
-124 DAAADDADAEDAAAE
+124 
-139 PATLELSAPAVD
+139 
-151 TGDEAEDT
+151 
-159 PAEPERTV
+159 TV
-167 TETEDG
+167 TETKDG
-173 TVIEY
+173 TVINY
-178 GDYTVDPDVQVTKP
+178 GVTEADPDVQAEKP
-192 EPAPE
+192 VVKAKAAEEPASD
-197 AAAPAEKAA
+197 PAENEPDDKIM
-206 DPEDETV
+206 
-213 TYEAPAEENTSVV
+213 TYEAPAEENTSLA
-226 SSVVENVVKIVN
+226 SSVAAHVVKIVN
-238 NYKDALNIILR
+238 NCTDTLNIILR

-254 AGTSKEDAMNISGTG
+254 AGSSTEDAMNITGKG

-277 KNELISGSSTYDP
+277 KNELISGSSTVD
-290 AHGSHAGLSSR
+290 GSHAGLYSED
-301 NLDGTLTLTD
+301 LDGTLTLTD
-311 ADKDGGSLTAK
+311 ANKDGGSLTAK
-322 GGYSKDSGYVSSD
+322 GGYSKDYRFASSS

-350 AVGGDVGGSS
+350 AIGGDVGGSS
-360 SSGGTGLSADVLN
+360 SC
-373 MTGSSLSATGGNV
+373 
-386 NNSTDDYTDGGTGLH
+386 GGTGLH
-401 AGSLSMTGSSLS
+401 ADVLNMTGSSLS

-422 TDDPTNDPTNDYSIG
+422 TSDSSSG
-437 GIGLDIGNY
+437 GTGLSIGNY
-446 SNLKSNISD
+446 RQLKSNISD

-460 IGGNSSGS
+460 IGGNSSSS
-468 GKKATGGTGAII
+468 GKNVWGGTGASI

-491 HVTLLAQGGNAQASG
+491 HVTLLVQGGNAQASG
-506 SGNATGGRGIDRN
+506 SGNAEGGRGIDRN

-555 YYSSN
+555 YYSSEI

-578 SKSGSSKNGSS
+578 SKSGSSKKGSS
-589 FDISSELISN
+589 FDISSELIKN

-606 TLSVYEPGD
+606 TFSVYEPGD
-615 REYNIA
+615 PEYNIA

-654 EPFRYVRGDHVY
+654 EPFRYVRGGHVY

-826 DDEAQLLHTGDVPT
+826 DGEAQLLHTGDVPT
-840 LTVGGT
+840 LTVGAAPCT
-846 VHNELL
+846 TSCCKRPLSLLRAL

>member
-105 AAPADETEA
+105 AAPADEAEA

-277 KNELISGSSTYDP
+277 KNELIGGIGAKNYGDVT
-290 AHGSHAGLSSR
+290 AGLHSR
-301 NLDGTLTLTD
+301 RLDGTLTITD
-311 ADKDGGSLTAK
+311 ENKDGGSLTAK
-322 GGYSKDSGYVSSD
+322 GGYSKDSDYYPSD
-335 GICAKDLSIIDTSIT
+335 GINAKDLSIIDTSIT
-350 AVGGDVGGSS
+350 AIGGDVGGSS
-360 SSGGTGLSADVLN
+360 SRGGDGLHAESLS
-373 MTGSSLSATGGNV
+373 MTGSSLSATGGSV
-386 NNSTDDYTDGGTGLH
+386 SNSTDDYTVGGTGLH

-437 GIGLDIGNY
+437 GIGLNIGNY

-460 IGGNSSGS
+460 IGGNSSS
-468 GKKATGGTGAII
+468 NRKNVEGGVGVYFF
-480 IGTAADSYLID
+480 GTVADGYLID

-506 SGNATGGRGIDRN
+506 SGNATGGEGIYRN
-519 SGKITIS
+519 SGEITIL
-526 DSAVTVAGGNA
+526 DSAVTAAGGNA

-542 TATGGGGYYNNAN
+542 TATGGRGYYNSVN

-573 GGSGS
+573 GGS

-589 FDISSELISN
+589 FDISSDYIKK

-615 REYNIA
+615 PKYNIA
-621 RSDRLVVSEDSGIV
+621 GSDRFVVSEDSGIV

-666 TIASRTAT
+666 TIASRTDS
-674 TIIWHCEDEGVE
+674 TITWHCDDAGVE
-686 DLELPI
+686 DLELPV
-692 PAGSTFDAMKHE
+692 PAEAAFDAMKHE
-704 WVTSEDG
+704 WLTSEDG

-720 LQRTIPQPEPD
+720 LQRTIPQPEPA
-731 QPDTPSN
+731 QP

-783 ATLLAPLPVLRELQA
+783 ATLIAPLPVLRELQA